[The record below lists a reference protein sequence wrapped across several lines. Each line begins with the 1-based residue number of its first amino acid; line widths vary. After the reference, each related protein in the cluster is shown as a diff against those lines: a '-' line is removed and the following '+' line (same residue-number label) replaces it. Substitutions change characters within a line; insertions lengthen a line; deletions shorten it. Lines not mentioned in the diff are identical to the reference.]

1 MHLSITTCFIMPVAL
16 LQSVSGGDTVGDRN
30 GWFRTE
36 YATGTYRPRHISEVW
51 YIKCTTLWFELG
63 MYLSHYNYVIETLV
77 NDYTVKICSILD

>member
-51 YIKCTTLWFELG
+51 
-63 MYLSHYNYVIETLV
+63 
-77 NDYTVKICSILD
+77 